1 MRAFLA
7 TLFLMAITAAAH
19 AVPEPLKIYV
29 NDFKVVGAPNGNE
42 LGTILP
48 SILASKLSPGLFTL
62 VAQKE
67 LAEVEIFGSYV
78 VFGKIFTLDTT
89 VKSYDEQLF
98 VKAFEQGEKEDDI
111 PAALDRLAAK
121 IGSAVTKTAVAGKHK
136 LSTAVT
142 LPPSAPAP
150 AASTRQSTDAGKGA
164 FSEVWSSQPLDGA
177 MVAIATGRKF
187 ATGEREIFVAGE
199 RSIYYYLMGNSLKQA
214 AKIDLPKSFKI
225 IGVDSADLDGDG
237 IPEIYLTAVDRG
249 TLASLVYIPKEGK
262 LENIAESLPYYFR
275 GFSPG
280 GGAPRIF
287 VQEMGMS
294 ADFYG
299 EILELTKDGVKF
311 STKSPLK
318 LPEAANIYNFSRF
331 SADAAGNLFAIIN
344 SEGYLVVK
352 ADKGDEIWQSID
364 RFGGS
369 ETYFKR
375 EAMEQQRSNMG
386 EEYRWVFLQQR
397 IFVTSDGSL
406 ILPRNE
412 GSLMIGNMRS
422 YNKHSLHLLK
432 WNGAVLREQLKSGQ
446 RPGYLADYFYDPAAK
461 ELITLEVTKKEG
473 MINKGRSIIN
483 VLKIEQ

>member
-1 MRAFLA
+1 MRTFLA
-7 TLFLMAITAAAH
+7 TLILMALTATAY
-19 AVPEPLKIYV
+19 AVPEPLKTYV

-42 LGTILP
+42 LGSILP

-62 VAQKE
+62 VAKKE
-67 LAEVEIFGSYV
+67 LAEVEISGSYV
-78 VFGKIFTLDTT
+78 VFGRIFTLDTT

-98 VKAFEQGEKEDDI
+98 VKAFEQGDKEDDV

-121 IGSAVTKTAVAGKHK
+121 IGSAVTKTAVAGKRK

-142 LPPSAPAP
+142 LPPSAPA
-150 AASTRQSTDAGKGA
+150 AKTNQSTDTGKGN
-164 FSEVWSSQPLDGA
+164 FSEIWSSQPLDGA
-177 MVAIATGRKF
+177 MVAIATGRKL

-199 RSIYYYLMGNSLKQA
+199 RSIYYYLMGNGLKQA
-214 AKIDLPKSFKI
+214 AKIDLPRSIKI

-249 TLASLVYIPKEGK
+249 TLASRIFIPKGGR
-262 LENIAESLPYYFR
+262 LETIAESLPYFFR

-299 EILELTKDGVKF
+299 SIFELVKNGVKF
-311 STKSPLK
+311 STKSPLN
-318 LPEAANIYNFSRF
+318 LPEAANIYNFRSF
-331 SADAAGNLFAIIN
+331 STDAAGSLFAVIN

-352 ADKGDEIWQSID
+352 ADKGDEVWQSID

-375 EAMEQQRSNMG
+375 EAMEQQRSNLG

-397 IFVTSDGSL
+397 IFVTPEGSL

-432 WNGAVLREQLKSGQ
+432 WNGAVLREQLNSGR
-446 RPGYLADYFYDPAAK
+446 RPGYLADYIYDPATK

-473 MINKGRSIIN
+473 MLNKGRSTVNI
-483 VLKIEQ
+483 LKIEQ